1 MLKIRT
7 KRYQFYKFFLN
18 GEKFLDTALIRI
30 SPNKVTIDKIWI
42 D

>member
-7 KRYQFYKFFLN
+7 KRYKFFLN
-18 GEKFLDTALIRI
+18 DEKFLDTALVRI
-30 SPNKVTIDKIWI
+30 SPNKVTIDKISI